1 MSTPTDLETVDYIAS
16 TGNAITDM
24 RLLIEGAVYLY
35 TEKADSLFRLALAN
49 DQYMAAQIFS
59 TIGEALYL
67 LQDSIRHMQAAY
79 AEELKHLMAEE
90 SAP

>member
-1 MSTPTDLETVDYIAS
+1 MSTSTELRMSDYISS

-35 TEKADSLFRLALAN
+35 SEETEKLFWLARTN
-49 DQYMAAQIFS
+49 GQHMAAQS
-59 TIGEALYL
+59 LAAIGGALYL
-67 LQDSIRHMQAAY
+67 LQKHALDMQAAY

-90 SAP
+90 SIP